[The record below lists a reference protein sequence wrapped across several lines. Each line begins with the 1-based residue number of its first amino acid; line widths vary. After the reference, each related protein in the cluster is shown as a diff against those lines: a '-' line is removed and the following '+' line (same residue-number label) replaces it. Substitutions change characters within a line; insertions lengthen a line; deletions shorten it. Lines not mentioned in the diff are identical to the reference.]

1 MKKLFLYLLLLLFFS
16 GLTNAEDKPEFK
28 PSGSVSDFSEVA
40 LSAEPIYIKC
50 EFKSAMDENGAN
62 SFHNLRERLPYI
74 KIIPRVRVDLN
85 WDEREKQ
92 FNETSISFET
102 HHSYYKF
109 EVLRIHGDKSYEN
122 LFQIDRETAELFFLN
137 IGGTVLVT
145 YQCVKIKESDLPI
158 VEIEQKF

>member
-1 MKKLFLYLLLLLFFS
+1 V
-16 GLTNAEDKPEFK
+16 G
-28 PSGSVSDFSEVA
+28 
-40 LSAEPIYIKC
+40 
-50 EFKSAMDENGAN
+50 
-62 SFHNLRERLPYI
+62 
-74 KIIPRVRVDLN
+74 VDLN

-109 EVLRIHGDKSYEN
+109 EVLLIRGDKSYEN
-122 LFQIDRETAELFFLN
+122 RFKIDRETGELGFLN

-145 YQCVKIKESDLPI
+145 YQCEKIEESDLPI

>member
-16 GLTNAEDKPEFK
+16 SLSNAKEFK

-74 KIIPRVRVDLN
+74 KIIPGVGVDLN

-109 EVLRIHGDKSYEN
+109 EVLLIRGDKSYEN
-122 LFQIDRETAELFFLN
+122 RFKIDRETGELGFLN

-145 YQCVKIKESDLPI
+145 YQCEKIEESDLPI